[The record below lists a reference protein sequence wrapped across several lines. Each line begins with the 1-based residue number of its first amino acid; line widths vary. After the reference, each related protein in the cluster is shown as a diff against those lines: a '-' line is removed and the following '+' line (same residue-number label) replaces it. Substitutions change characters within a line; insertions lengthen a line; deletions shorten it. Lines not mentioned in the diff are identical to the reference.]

1 MKLSDAYKLA
11 VKLLKR
17 QAESN
22 PKKTFTSPDGE
33 KVTIADVADK
43 LETVSKWVYP
53 GLSSDDVTLVVR
65 CKKCKFYKKFKKKGD
80 TLKPKIIYACSKD
93 MKPRDPMFF
102 CGEGDPNDL

>member
-11 VKLLKR
+11 VKLLRR

-53 GLSSDDVTLVVR
+53 ELSVDDIELVVHCR
-65 CKKCKFYKKFKKKGD
+65 NCRYYKQFKKKGD
-80 TLKPKIIYACSKD
+80 LLKARAFFACTKD
-93 MKPRDPMFF
+93 MSHRDPEFF
-102 CGEGDPNDL
+102 CKDGDRKE

>member
-11 VKLLKR
+11 VKLLRR

-53 GLSSDDVTLVVR
+53 ELSADDIELVVHCR
-65 CKKCKFYKKFKKKGD
+65 NCRYYKRFKKKGD
-80 TLKPKIIYACSKD
+80 LLKARAFFACTKD
-93 MKPRDPMFF
+93 MSHRDPEFF
-102 CGEGDPNDL
+102 CKDGDRKE

>member
-11 VKLLKR
+11 VKLLRR

-22 PKKTFTSPDGE
+22 PKKTFTSLDGE

-53 GLSSDDVTLVVR
+53 ELSADDIELVVHCR
-65 CKKCKFYKKFKKKGD
+65 NCRYYKRFKKKGD
-80 TLKPKIIYACSKD
+80 LLKARAFFACTKD
-93 MKPRDPMFF
+93 MSRRDPEFF
-102 CGEGDPNDL
+102 CKDGDRKE

>member
-11 VKLLKR
+11 VKLLKQ

-53 GLSSDDVTLVVR
+53 ELSADDIELVVH
-65 CKKCKFYKKFKKKGD
+65 CKNCRYYKRFKKKGD
-80 TLKPKIIYACSKD
+80 LLKARAFFACTKD
-93 MKPRDPMFF
+93 MSRRDPEFF
-102 CGEGDPNDL
+102 CKDGDRKE